1 MYELLIIPILILI
14 VLLGKYIKTFIRD
27 YMFWNGGTNPVNSK
41 RWVFMGQDGHKTR
54 FYSDDEN
61 NVITITTI
69 ADKF

>member
-14 VLLGKYIKTFIRD
+14 GLLGKYIKTFIRD
-27 YMFWNGGTNPVNSK
+27 FKYWNGGINSISNK
-41 RWVFMGQDGHKTR
+41 PWIFMGQDGHKTR